1 MAVTMQKIDYH
12 KLPDRTTPITDSGTS
27 GLNTLQTN
35 IENALNNIIN
45 VIYPIGSIYMSVNST
60 SPATLFG
67 GTWERIQDR
76 FLLSAGSTYSA
87 GATGGSASHKITSA
101 ELPKHTHT
109 YNKPNANTN
118 SHTLTINEIPSHN
131 HNVYI
136 NGQGSGGRKE
146 LYMAWGYSSNDDVKN
161 YSGNS
166 FIANTGGG
174 QGHTH
179 GIGTTSTASGDGGFA
194 NNSFSTLPPY
204 LAVYV
209 WKRTA

>member
-1 MAVTMQKIDYH
+1 MQKIPFED
-12 KLPDRTTPITDSGTS
+12 LPSTNSPISAAN
-27 GLNTLQTN
+27 LNQLQTN
-35 IENALNNIIN
+35 VEQAIPSNVNIVN
-45 VIYPIGSIYMSVNST
+45 LIYPVGSIYMSVNST

-67 GTWERIQDR
+67 GTWERIQDK

-101 ELPKHTHT
+101 ELPKHTHA
-109 YNKPNANTN
+109 YAKPNTNTN
-118 SHTLTINEIPSHN
+118 SHILTINEMPSHN

-136 NGQGSGGRKE
+136 NGQGSGGRSE
-146 LYMAWGYSSNDDVKN
+146 LYMGWGYTSNNEVKN
-161 YSGNS
+161 YSGDS
-166 FIANTGGG
+166 FIGKTGGG

-179 GIGTTSTASGDGGFA
+179 GIGTTSTATGDGGFA

-204 LAVYV
+204 LAIYV